1 MYGGTTTITVTVHL
15 KSESQTD
22 YKEAVDVLKE
32 RIRKAVPRTNLYH
45 GYRQVANVY
54 GVTSVQETP

>member
-15 KSESQTD
+15 KADSREEYQ
-22 YKEAVDVLKE
+22 EAVEVLKE
-32 RIRKAVPRTNLYH
+32 RIRKSVPHTNLYH